1 MKFKTAL
8 LATVASCLAAAPAF
22 GQAAPSNANDIQ
34 NQIQTL
40 QDQLEKLKATQD
52 QIRSLQQELDAMKA
66 SEAAA
71 RDAAAKDA
79 AARETAA
86 RNAAEMDARK
96 EAEHATPILLAQN
109 AAPIILAQAGMPT
122 GPAATAQSVPLTN
135 FFTYKG
141 ITITLGGFLAFETVF
156 RSRNQLGDIGST
168 FGGIPYFNSPL
179 SHMQEFRETAR
190 QSRVAF
196 LAQGNANPT
205 THLAMYGEF
214 DFLAGPGSA
223 NQNESNSFS
232 PRIRHLYG
240 TADWDDLGLHILAG
254 QNWSLLTLNAV
265 GENPRTELP
274 PATIDAQYSVGY
286 LWTRQPQLR
295 IVKDFN
301 KQLYIGISIENPATT
316 SNLGPNGAAVA
327 AAHHVT
333 FSGSPTAGLFSP
345 TLTLSTNHIPDFIGK
360 IALDPDP
367 AHQFHFELMGM
378 WRDFYERKDFSNHDI
393 SGASVGVGTFIKV
406 IPGALDLQATA
417 MYGQGI
423 GRYETSGLPD
433 VTIRYDGQLI
443 PITQHAELLGL
454 TWHAT
459 PLWDFYALVGESV
472 DLEKA
477 WTFNGTPY
485 GYGNPAYS
493 NTGCF
498 SETAAG
504 ACVGN
509 TRAVEQIAV
518 GTWDNVYAGTYGQLR
533 IGLQYSYTKRK
544 AFSGV
549 GGAPAPDE
557 NMFFTSFRYYPF

>member
-1 MKFKTAL
+1 MKSKGIL
-8 LATVASCLAAAPAF
+8 LATAASLLASAMTIGPAF
-22 GQAAPSNANDIQ
+22 GQAATAPNSSDIE
-34 NQIQTL
+34 NRIQTL
-40 QDQLEKLKATQD
+40 QGELEKLKAAQD
-52 QIRSLQQELDAMKA
+52 QIRGLQQELDAMKA
-66 SEAAA
+66 NEAAA
-71 RDAAAKDA
+71 RDAAANEA
-79 AARETAA
+79 AVRENAARDTA
-86 RNAAEMDARK
+86 ELDARR
-96 EAEHATPILLAQN
+96 EAER
-109 AAPIILAQAGMPT
+109 AAPIILAQNVPT
-122 GPAATAQSVPLTN
+122 GPAATAQTVPLTN

-196 LAQGNANPT
+196 LAQGNPDPM

-223 NQNESNSFS
+223 NSNESNSYS

-240 TADWDDLGLHILAG
+240 TADFDDFGIHILAG

-274 PATIDAQYSVGY
+274 PATIDAQYSVGF

-301 KQLYIGISIENPATT
+301 KQLYIGISIENPQTT
-316 SNLGPNGAAVA
+316 VNTGINGAALVT
-327 AAHHVT
+327 AHHIT
-333 FSGSPTAGLFSP
+333 FNGAPTAGLFSP
-345 TLTLSTNHIPDFIGK
+345 NTVLSTNHIPDFVGK

-367 AHQFHFELMGM
+367 AHQFHFELMGLV
-378 WRDFYERKDFSNHDI
+378 RDFYDRADFTNHDVT
-393 SGASVGVGTFIKV
+393 GASFGAGAFIKL
-406 IPGALDLQATA
+406 IPGTLDFQGTA

-433 VTIRYDGQLI
+433 VTLRPDGTLA
-443 PITQHAELLGL
+443 PLTQHAELLGL

-459 PLWDFYALVGESV
+459 PLWDVYALVGESV
-472 DLEKA
+472 DLAKPFVA
-477 WTFNGTPY
+477 NGTQY
-485 GYGNPAYS
+485 GYGNPTAVNS
-493 NTGCF
+493 GCF

-504 ACVGN
+504 ACTGN
-509 TRAVEQIAV
+509 TREVQQLAV
-518 GTWDNVYAGTYGQLR
+518 GTWDNVYSGTYGQLR
-533 IGLQYSYTKRK
+533 LGLQYSYTKRTS
-544 AFSGV
+544 FTGV